1 MREMTEEELTRR
13 GEVVSAAMMEIG
25 TTEEPANSNKCKYNK
40 WFYTKDT
47 AAAWCSTF
55 VCWCFNE
62 AGIPIKGG
70 DWLRGFAS
78 VPNFKKARKSEI
90 INTPRPG
97 DIVIFEFNGK
107 PEPDHIGI
115 FDHWIEEGKT
125 FKCIEGNTSSKG
137 SQDNGGIVLNQTRS
151 IKLVD
156 CFISPKEYTH
166 T

>member
-1 MREMTEEELTRR
+1 MVVLNMITEEEVTRR
-13 GEVVSAAMMEIG
+13 GEVVSAAMLEIG
-25 TTEEPANSNKCKYNK
+25 TSESPPGSNLVKYNR
-40 WFYTKDT
+40 WFYNKEVG
-47 AAAWCSTF
+47 AAWCSTF
-55 VCWCFNE
+55 VCYGFNE

-90 INTPRPG
+90 TTTPQPG
-97 DIVIFEFNGK
+97 DIVIFECNGK

-137 SQDNGGIVLNQTRS
+137 SQDNGGIVLN
-151 IKLVD
+151 
-156 CFISPKEYTH
+156 
-166 T
+166 

>member
-1 MREMTEEELTRR
+1 MTEEELTRR

-25 TTEEPANSNKCKYNK
+25 NTENPPGSNLIKYNE
-40 WFYTKDT
+40 WFYKKPVGSP
-47 AAAWCSTF
+47 WCSTF
-55 VCWCFNE
+55 VCWCFDK
-62 AGIPIKGG
+62 AGIRIQGG
-70 DWLRGFAS
+70 DWTRGFAS

-90 INTPRPG
+90 TTTPQPG

-115 FDHWIEEGKT
+115 FNHWIEEGKT

-137 SQDNGGIVLNQTRS
+137 SQDNGGAVLMQTRS

-156 CFISPKEYTH
+156 CFINPREYAMA
-166 T
+166 